1 LAIPSTPDLELTR
14 TVAASVEELG
24 YDSVWTNDAPPGDGI
39 ASAIAMLGATEHI
52 RVGIGAVPFDRR
64 SVAEVAE
71 QLKAA
76 DLPLERLVIVAASG
90 MAGTVASMRA
100 TIAALRGELGG
111 APVIGLA
118 ALGPRMCRLAGEIA
132 DLVLLNWMGP
142 DRIRWARDQ
151 IRRGAGRRAAGLG
164 APEPQVAC
172 YVRVSLG
179 QGAALRVAAE
189 ASRYGQVGHY
199 GRNFAAQ
206 GVSSVGIAT
215 ADPERAAAQVEPYD
229 AVLDETVLR
238 VIAPMPATAQPELDE
253 AVEALGVVTEAATRL
268 APAGPAAPPA
278 QR

>member
-1 LAIPSTPDLELTR
+1 LAIPSTPDLELTA

-39 ASAIAMLGATEHI
+39 ASAVAMLRATEHI
-52 RVGIGAVPFDRR
+52 QVGVGAVPFDRR
-64 SVAEVAE
+64 SVGEVAG

-100 TIAALRGELGG
+100 TVAALRGELGA
-111 APVIGLA
+111 APAIGLA
-118 ALGPRMCRLAGEIA
+118 ALGPRMCRLGGEIA

-142 DRIRWARDQ
+142 DRIRWAREQ
-151 IRRGAGRRAAGLG
+151 IGRGAGGRAAGLG
-164 APEPQVAC
+164 ASQPQVAC

-189 ASRYGQVGHY
+189 ASRYGRLAHY

-206 GVSSVGIAT
+206 GVSSVGIAA
-215 ADPERAAAQVEPYD
+215 ADPERAGAQVEPYD

-238 VIAPMPATAQPELDE
+238 VIASMPVTAEPELDE
-253 AVEALGVVTEAATRL
+253 VVEALGVVTEAATRL
-268 APAGPAAPPA
+268 APGGRAAPPA
-278 QR
+278 EP